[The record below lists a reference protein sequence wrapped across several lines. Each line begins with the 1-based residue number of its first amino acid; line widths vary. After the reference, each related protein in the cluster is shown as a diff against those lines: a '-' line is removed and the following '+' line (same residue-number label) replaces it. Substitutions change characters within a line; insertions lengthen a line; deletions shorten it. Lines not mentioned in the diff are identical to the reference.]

1 MATKMRCPRCDGR
14 KYIEKE
20 AGLIQ
25 EECPECAVP
34 NADYQNGNDVF
45 TTKGSGDIVEP
56 ITSKPDTVGGKN
68 AEADSTGGITKRP
81 DTGSD
86 TGTSGSD
93 KGKAAGNRQPK
104 GKKAK
109 RKVRKGT

>member
-34 NADYQNGNDVF
+34 NANYQNGNEVF
-45 TTKGSGDIVEP
+45 ERA
-56 ITSKPDTVGGKN
+56 N
-68 AEADSTGGITKRP
+68 
-81 DTGSD
+81 TGSD
-86 TGTSGSD
+86 KGTSGSD
-93 KGKAAGNRQPK
+93 KGKTTGNRQPK
-104 GKKAK
+104 GKKTVK
-109 RKVRKGT
+109 KVRKGIKPVLPATRKKPTVPRPSRVP